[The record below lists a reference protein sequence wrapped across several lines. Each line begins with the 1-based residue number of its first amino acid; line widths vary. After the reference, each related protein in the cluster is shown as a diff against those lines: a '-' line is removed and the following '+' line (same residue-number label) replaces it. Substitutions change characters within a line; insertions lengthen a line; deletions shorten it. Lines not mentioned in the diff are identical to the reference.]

1 MVAIG
6 LILLVL
12 AVAVALGIALD
23 NTSEVDVSL
32 FGQDL
37 SGLTQGTL
45 FLLGVATGFVA
56 ALALGL
62 ILSGLKR
69 RRTKKLAH
77 KRQVHAARSDAE
89 TLAEENARLQDE
101 PGLPEPVAAP
111 SGRETVLQST
121 GGLLG
126 DEQLLRSI
134 AGALVLML
142 AAGHLRSWLSRS
154 RPDDLA

>member
-23 NTSEVDVSL
+23 NTSDVDVSL
-32 FGQDL
+32 FGQEL

-69 RRTKKLAH
+69 RRAKKRAQQ
-77 KRQVHAARSDAE
+77 RQVHAARSDAE

-101 PGLPEPVAAP
+101 LARKQAASQADSYPTTTVGDSSAPASPPGRHAP
-111 SGRETVLQST
+111 GRT
-121 GGLLG
+121 G
-126 DEQLLRSI
+126 E
-134 AGALVLML
+134 
-142 AAGHLRSWLSRS
+142 
-154 RPDDLA
+154 